1 MFKFSCMGLWPDGSS
16 AYFQALFIWPASIY
30 CSQPYKEK
38 NRYSSKPQDQ
48 FSNLFPL
55 RTFPLSTAY
64 KASLGNS
71 WVMHQ
76 CHFVHTNTS
85 SLYWGRHFFLPYF
98 AFLFLLTIEW
108 CILPVD
114 PSNMCV
120 LYWLFLLLNVTT
132 SIYLYQVSTQLL
144 PKGDCINR
152 IWL

>member
-16 AYFQALFIWPASIY
+16 AYFQALIDQLQYIVANRT
-30 CSQPYKEK
+30 KKK

-48 FSNLFPL
+48 FSNLIVSLEDISLVHSIGISRKF
-55 RTFPLSTAY
+55 LSVI
-64 KASLGNS
+64 LFI
-71 WVMHQ
+71 Q
-76 CHFVHTNTS
+76 TS
-85 SLYWGRHFFLPYF
+85 AVYTGWDIFLPYF
-98 AFLFLLTIEW
+98 AFLFLLAMEW